1 MPLNGFY
8 HNKRGKHATFDP
20 VKAHYTESMIRIFI
34 VDRHPLV
41 RQALENRL
49 TVTDDLEIVGSTGR
63 YQFAVQRVGILL
75 PDVIL
80 LETKAPTGI
89 ETLKALRA
97 ASPKSAVIVLTSYP
111 DSREED
117 ITLQNGAVSYVLKN
131 LNTKALI
138 QEIHH
143 AASHRHRPTSKP
155 FVYS

>member
-1 MPLNGFY
+1 MTKNGFY
-8 HNKRGKHATFDP
+8 HNKRGKNATFYMM
-20 VKAHYTESMIRIFI
+20 KAHYTVSMIRIFI
-34 VDRHPLV
+34 VDRHPFV
-41 RQALENRL
+41 RQALEDRL
-49 TVTDDLEIVGSTGR
+49 SATDGLEIIGSTGQ
-63 YQFAVQRVGILL
+63 YQFAVQRVRILL

-80 LETKAPTGI
+80 LEIKTPMGL

-97 ASPKSAVIVLTSYP
+97 ASPRSAVIVLTSYP

-117 ITLQNGAVSYVLKN
+117 IALQNGAASYILKN

-155 FVYS
+155 FSHS

>member
-1 MPLNGFY
+1 
-8 HNKRGKHATFDP
+8 
-20 VKAHYTESMIRIFI
+20 MIRIFI

-49 TVTDDLEIVGSTGR
+49 NATDGLEIIGSTGR
-63 YQFAVQRVGILL
+63 YQFAVQRVRILL

-80 LETKAPTGI
+80 LEIKTPTGI
-89 ETLKALRA
+89 ETLKALRT
-97 ASPKSAVIVLTSYP
+97 ASPRSALIVLTSYP

-117 ITLQNGAVSYVLKN
+117 IALQNGAVSYVLKN

-143 AASHRHRPTSKP
+143 AASHRHRPTSRP
-155 FVYS
+155 YSYL